1 MHGIWAGAWLE
12 KASAVG
18 LVARHWMRRMRPSGR
33 AWEDKASESRSACA
47 LPLLIA
53 PMYRRTVVTTSGLPC
68 YLHPAPLPLFPPP
81 PHHTHTS
88 PLCPPCQERKRK
100 VAGDVP
106 GGDQPDKPAKTSGS
120 SAQQVSEGLRWGG
133 TEVWGVQTSRR
144 SKCERDRHR

>member
-1 MHGIWAGAWLE
+1 MIAWHL
-12 KASAVG
+12 G
-18 LVARHWMRRMRPSGR
+18 P
-33 AWEDKASESRSACA
+33 
-47 LPLLIA
+47 P
-53 PMYRRTVVTTSGLPC
+53 
-68 YLHPAPLPLFPPP
+68 FPPP
-81 PHHTHTS
+81 LPPPHFHTPFPYQERKRYHTLYLLPIPPSFHVRSASATWPVMCRVAINPPLPPLTTHT